1 VTPTESPFLLSLD
14 FEKAVKAAAK
24 DAVKFPQISHQSR
37 GSASPGR
44 GEWQRTSIFAIQG
57 TAAAKRATLIA
68 LRDNL
73 IATAKQTGCQT
84 TVGQDDVGQ
93 AELPT
98 FRLDY
103 VLGQSSGTVTFRME
117 LSTDPSNQPPSTA
130 QQPDVSTHRLTVDI
144 HETAH

>member
-1 VTPTESPFLLSLD
+1 MTPTESPFLLSLD

-57 TAAAKRATLIA
+57 TAEAKRATLIA

-73 IATAKQTGCQT
+73 VATAKQTGCHI
-84 TVGQDDVGQ
+84 TVAHDDFGK

-98 FRLDY
+98 FQLDY
-103 VLGQSSGTVTFRME
+103 AIGQSSGTVTFRME
-117 LSTDPSNQPPSTA
+117 LSTDPSDQHPSAA

-144 HETAH
+144 HEKAH